1 MANTATLTFGYTGT
15 DFTRKYTF
23 NDLATSDLTAIK
35 AKVLDFNAS
44 IAGGLEAAAGL
55 SSFFIS
61 DDFDAEQG
69 IGYLTGIV
77 AAQYETST
85 VTEIPLS

>member
-23 NDLATSDLTAIK
+23 SDLTAADCENLK
-35 AKVLDFNAS
+35 SKVLDFNAS
-44 IAGGLEAAAGL
+44 ITGGLSAAAGL

-61 DDFDAEQG
+61 DDFDASMVWG
-69 IGYLTGIV
+69 
-77 AAQYETST
+77 
-85 VTEIPLS
+85 PLSGIRAYLGVRFQVK